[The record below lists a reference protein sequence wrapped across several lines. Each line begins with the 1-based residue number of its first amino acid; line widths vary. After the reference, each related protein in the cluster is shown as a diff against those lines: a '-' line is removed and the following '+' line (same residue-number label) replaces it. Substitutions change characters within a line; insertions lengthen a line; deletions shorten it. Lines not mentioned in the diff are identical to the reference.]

1 MTARRTGSRAG
12 FTLMEVL
19 IAAVMLAVGCIA
31 ILSCMMQ
38 CQRMMLASKR
48 FESAQL
54 VLQLGEM
61 AHPIPDPSQVTTS
74 GEDIMS
80 DDLLNVSETPAED
93 LVRELE
99 MELPRTE
106 LEQLKDYTFERTV
119 DETDDEILQWNGG
132 IYAIRS
138 TVRCGGRSHDAARVH
153 AHRAPDVRHNHGHH
167 DDGVLHHVQHVDQVL
182 EQVGGGGGL
191 GA

>member
-1 MTARRTGSRAG
+1 MRHMFIKVWNRRKSL
-12 FTLMEVL
+12 F
-19 IAAVMLAVGCIA
+19 CIFA

-61 AHPIPDPSQVTTS
+61 AYPIPDPSQVTTS
-74 GEDIMS
+74 GEDIQN
-80 DDLLNVSETPAED
+80 DDLLNVQETPAED

-99 MELPRTE
+99 MELPRAE
-106 LEQLKDYTFERTV
+106 REQLLDYTFERTV
-119 DETDDEILQWNGG
+119 DETDDDILKWNGG

-138 TVRCGGRSHDAARVH
+138 TVRWGG
-153 AHRAPDVRHNHGHH
+153 NHY
-167 DDGVLHHVQHVDQVL
+167 
-182 EQVGGGGGL
+182 GGKREEL
-191 GA
+191 NVIRLWRKKP

>member
-1 MTARRTGSRAG
+1 MTALRPGPRAG
-12 FTLMEVL
+12 FTLLEVL
-19 IAAVMLAVGCIA
+19 IAAIMLAVGCVA
-31 ILSCMMQ
+31 ILACMMQ
-38 CQRMMLASKR
+38 CQRMMMASKR

-61 AHPIPDPSQVTTS
+61 AYPIPDPSQVTTS
-74 GEDIMS
+74 GEDVLR
-80 DDLLNVSETPAED
+80 DDVLNVSETHAED

-99 MELPRTE
+99 MDLPRTE

-138 TVRCGGRSHDAARVH
+138 TVRWGG
-153 AHRAPDVRHNHGHH
+153 NNY
-167 DDGVLHHVQHVDQVL
+167 
-182 EQVGGGGGL
+182 
-191 GA
+191 GAKREELNVIKLWRKKP

>member
-1 MTARRTGSRAG
+1 MTARRPGPRAG

-61 AHPIPDPSQVTTS
+61 AYPIPDPSQVTTS
-74 GEDIMS
+74 GEDILN
-80 DDLLNVSETPAED
+80 DELLNVRETSAED
-93 LVRELE
+93 LLRELD

-106 LEQLKDYTFERTV
+106 REQLQDYTFERTV

-132 IYAIRS
+132 IYAIRA
-138 TVRCGGRSHDAARVH
+138 TVRWGGS
-153 AHRAPDVRHNHGHH
+153 NY
-167 DDGVLHHVQHVDQVL
+167 
-182 EQVGGGGGL
+182 
-191 GA
+191 GAKREELNVIKLWRKKP